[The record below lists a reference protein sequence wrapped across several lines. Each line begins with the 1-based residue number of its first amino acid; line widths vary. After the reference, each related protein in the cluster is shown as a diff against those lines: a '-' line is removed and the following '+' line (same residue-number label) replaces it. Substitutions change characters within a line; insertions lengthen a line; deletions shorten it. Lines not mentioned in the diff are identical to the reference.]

1 MSREVAGATPA
12 PRAKSERLF
21 AITRRDLPVGLRT
34 AQVGHA
40 LIEWTLRF
48 GKPPEN
54 LVVLAVDDEDKLES
68 WLAMLADH
76 DGKQLVAFHE
86 PDLDD
91 ELTAVACGPAYWR
104 DLSSLP
110 LLR

>member
-1 MSREVAGATPA
+1 ME
-12 PRAKSERLF
+12 AKYNQSSKPERLF

-54 LVVLAVDDEDKLES
+54 LIVLAVENEDKLES

-76 DGKQLVAFHE
+76 DGQQLIAFHE

-91 ELTAVACGPAYWR
+91 ELTAVACGPSYWR